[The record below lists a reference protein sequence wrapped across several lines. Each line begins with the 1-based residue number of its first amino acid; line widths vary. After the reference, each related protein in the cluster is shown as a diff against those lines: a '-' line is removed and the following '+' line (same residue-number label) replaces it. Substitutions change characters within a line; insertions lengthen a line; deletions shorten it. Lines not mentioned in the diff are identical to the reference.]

1 MNNKDSN
8 KIFLKET
15 FGGIMQ
21 KYGEAIR
28 GIRKSRGMTQKYI
41 GKGILSQAAFSKY
54 ERGLTDIHSSA
65 FIQIL
70 ERLGM
75 SLEEFEYVYYGYSYP
90 TTKKIFYKFFNFPYS
105 RVEDLNELIIE
116 IDACLLEQPI
126 EDLVNIKRIC
136 NALICLNQ
144 EKDIQKARD
153 YVEPIWIKL
162 SKLDQ
167 WFYTDIL
174 FINAILYFFPNDVA
188 TEMAK
193 NVLSKIENYKDFQDS
208 NQLKITLKI
217 NLSLLL
223 IKERDYHTTLNLLE
237 DTLKMHKQ
245 SMSYQS
251 LALIFNRIAICR
263 KMLNIEKEVYY
274 LDQATLLLKI
284 YDQQVLLQQLIQ
296 EYEHY
301 TNI

>member
-1 MNNKDSN
+1 
-8 KIFLKET
+8 
-15 FGGIMQ
+15 
-21 KYGEAIR
+21 
-28 GIRKSRGMTQKYI
+28 
-41 GKGILSQAAFSKY
+41 
-54 ERGLTDIHSSA
+54 
-65 FIQIL
+65 
-70 ERLGM
+70 M
-75 SLEEFEYVYYGYSYP
+75 SLEEFEYVYYAYSYP
-90 TTKKIFYKFFNFPYS
+90 TTKKIFYKFFNFPYN
-105 RVEDLNELIIE
+105 RVEDLHELIIE

-144 EKDIQKARD
+144 EKDIQKARA

-208 NQLKITLKI
+208 NQLKITFKI

-251 LALIFNRIAICR
+251 LALIFIRIAICR

-284 YDQQVLLQQLIQ
+284 YDQQALLQQLIQ